1 MNFIHDEIE
10 NDVNIELTP
19 EGSVT
24 SRDDD
29 TVKTTADSMEGE
41 GNEYTGCFEGPEKT
55 MEVCFR
61 PDMGHPNGLRAMNRE
76 QLDLLCLKAKCTIL
90 HSISNNYLDAYVLSE
105 SSLFVYKHRLV
116 MKTCGTTTLL
126 RCLSN
131 LLEFADELGLEL
143 TWV

>member
-1 MNFIHDEIE
+1 
-10 NDVNIELTP
+10 
-19 EGSVT
+19 
-24 SRDDD
+24 
-29 TVKTTADSMEGE
+29 
-41 GNEYTGCFEGPEKT
+41 

-61 PDMGHPNGLRAMNRE
+61 PDMGHPQGLRAMTRE

-90 HSISNNYLDAYVLSE
+90 HSISNNHLDAYVLSE

-131 LLEFADELGLEL
+131 LLEFADALGLEL
-143 TWV
+143 TWVGYSRKNLLYPTAQLWPHSNFGDEIRYIDTHEKLQSRLEGNGHILGPITGE